1 MEVHL
6 EFTYSSTLVLLDDDD
21 HGEIHFNKVTMI
33 EMMFLNLNSADV
45 ETSLTERHL
54 QWFKVGHFYICLF
67 ILMDLT
73 NVSGG
78 NYDSMAMI

>member
-21 HGEIHFNKVTMI
+21 HGEIDFNMVMMI
-33 EMMFLNLNSADV
+33 KMKLLNLDSADV
-45 ETSLTERHL
+45 ETSLAERHV
-54 QWFKVGHFYICLF
+54 QWFKVGHFYICLL

-78 NYDSMAMI
+78 NYDIMAMI